1 MLEFYPR
8 AWLPAEYSTHT
19 VHAHLSFSHTACRCL
34 LDFQPRS
41 FPASHYQM
49 LAHMAELVVREL
61 EAGSMLMWN
70 ALALEEARSGVRRLI
85 RGLDCFTGGPLLLLT
100 CWCSE

>member
-1 MLEFYPR
+1 
-8 AWLPAEYSTHT
+8 
-19 VHAHLSFSHTACRCL
+19 
-34 LDFQPRS
+34 
-41 FPASHYQM
+41 M

-70 ALALEEARSGVRRLI
+70 ALALEEAHSGVRRLI

-100 CWCSE
+100 CWCCE